1 MSTDGIELFTGDE
14 ILDQLVR
21 REGPDGLSAC
31 STLGRGIRC
40 PASPR
45 YGSGW
50 PTEAPVPGSAHVV
63 RWISLQARASLST
76 AA

>member
-21 REGPDGLSAC
+21 REGPDGAVRR

-40 PASPR
+40 PASRDTGAAGPL
-45 YGSGW
+45 S
-50 PTEAPVPGSAHVV
+50 PPS
-63 RWISLQARASLST
+63 QAALTWCGGYLYRLALL
-76 AA
+76 